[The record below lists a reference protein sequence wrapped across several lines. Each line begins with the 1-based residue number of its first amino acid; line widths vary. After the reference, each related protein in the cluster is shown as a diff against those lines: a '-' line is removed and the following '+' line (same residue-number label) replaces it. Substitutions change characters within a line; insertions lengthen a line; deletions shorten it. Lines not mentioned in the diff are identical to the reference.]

1 MEDFQA
7 RQVVVQGIRNRV
19 AKVAGNWLSDSECVQ
34 IAIACACSDA
44 LDVLGVLFAR
54 HVTSQIAGQ
63 IRELA
68 ITGEEWAALFAH
80 DVSHT
85 RTQESSTAA
94 GATMFKGECGKL
106 SQALRS
112 TIVETVQKA
121 AWQRPVTRLA
131 IYVGMHFENHE
142 DAVASVIGGLV
153 RSDLRRLED
162 LRAEMEDRGV
172 ETMDLAQMVV
182 ALSVAAC

>member
-7 RQVVVQGIRNRV
+7 RQTAVQGIRGRV
-19 AKVAGNWLSDSECVQ
+19 SKAAGNWLSDSECVQ
-34 IAIACACSDA
+34 ISIACACTEP
-44 LDVLGVLFAR
+44 LDVLGVLFTR
-54 HVTSQIAGQ
+54 HVTSQISSQ
-63 IRELA
+63 IRDLS
-68 ITGEEWAALFAH
+68 ITSDEWTTLFAH
-80 DVSHT
+80 DISHT
-85 RTQESSTAA
+85 RTLESSTAA
-94 GATMFKGECGKL
+94 GADMFKAECTKL

-112 TIVETVQKA
+112 TIVETVQKT

-162 LRAEMEDRGV
+162 LRAEMEERGV
-172 ETMDLAQMVV
+172 ETMDLAQMVI